1 MQERPSVS
9 LTPALAAG
17 RGLRVG
23 ALVSGVDPRT
33 PGTDRECRRRPGAG
47 LGQTGGP
54 RRRPSRYDGN
64 RAPGSGRAASLSR
77 WSLRSGHVPDRPHP
91 RGRRGGRAARDVPG
105 GSPGGMVLVAE
116 PNNLAGQ
123 VVRTSAS
130 AQSGPRAL
138 ASALA
143 FYAACEAGK
152 ASLGEGDNSA
162 GDLLPGYFA
171 EAGLTVVA
179 CYLSDKT
186 SPLWPPYSSSEEAA
200 LAEARAAALSDE
212 RWFWTGDQTR
222 RYFLAGGGRPPRSRM
237 LGPQGW
243 RRWGKRCPRSAAAL
257 SRPLA
262 AT

>member
-1 MQERPSVS
+1 
-9 LTPALAAG
+9 
-17 RGLRVG
+17 
-23 ALVSGVDPRT
+23 
-33 PGTDRECRRRPGAG
+33 
-47 LGQTGGP
+47 
-54 RRRPSRYDGN
+54 
-64 RAPGSGRAASLSR
+64 
-77 WSLRSGHVPDRPHP
+77 
-91 RGRRGGRAARDVPG
+91 
-105 GSPGGMVLVAE
+105 MVLVAE